1 MQQHSQIFETLRQ
14 KQAARPSEG
23 GSFADVGE
31 AEASERMS
39 ERMSGRVS
47 SLARVFSNTSGTTQ
61 EADDGVGGASV
72 SVETE
77 VADVSNPMYSHS
89 GGLFA
94 DVTSRK
100 ASKRMSE
107 RMAKRMSERLSNAA
121 GVDEA
126 AKMTRQEAGGSAI
139 EDVDTLS
146 TKDTQPP
153 GEEAGEAGEAR
164 PHVRPQV
171 RRSRVF

>member
-1 MQQHSQIFETLRQ
+1 MGASVSVETEVADVSRRESSTERRASLWSGLVQQHSQMFETLRQ

-77 VADVSNPMYSHS
+77 VADVSRRESSTERRASLWSGLVQQHS
-89 GGLFA
+89 QMF
-94 DVTSRK
+94 
-100 ASKRMSE
+100 E
-107 RMAKRMSERLSNAA
+107 
-121 GVDEA
+121 
-126 AKMTRQEAGGSAI
+126 
-139 EDVDTLS
+139 TL
-146 TKDTQPP
+146 
-153 GEEAGEAGEAR
+153 
-164 PHVRPQV
+164 
-171 RRSRVF
+171 